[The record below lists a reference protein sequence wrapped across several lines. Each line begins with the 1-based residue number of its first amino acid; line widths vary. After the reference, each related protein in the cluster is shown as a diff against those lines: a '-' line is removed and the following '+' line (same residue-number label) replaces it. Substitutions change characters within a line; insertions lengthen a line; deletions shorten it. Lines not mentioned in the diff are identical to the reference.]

1 MPEHTSNA
9 DVPGPAVDHAA
20 TDRKLKDR
28 SEYPT
33 DRETLDLVAQVLDLL
48 PDFFYVHDY
57 EMRFWYANKRAA
69 EYFGFANKEELIGL
83 RLEDVDRRREQ
94 ARFFADVCRQVMR
107 DGTPRLTDELPYVR
121 PDGTPGLLRQHDI
134 PFRDPKSGEMMLMG
148 LSRDI
153 TSEHDLA
160 VQRLRAAQMDR
171 ELSIATQI
179 QQAFTPDCGSGIES
193 VQVSAWSR
201 PALYAGGDFYDWG
214 PGFNRN
220 FVFGM
225 GDATGHGVGPA
236 LIASACRAYARVL
249 CGLLPTSEV
258 LEQLNGQMCFD
269 LCDGRFVTS
278 IVGSVDPASFA
289 FTLASAG
296 HGPTFVLSADGRA
309 TEVNGHAPPLGLST
323 DIRLEPPTTG
333 TLQPGDAIIMLSDGV
348 FESPGESGAPV
359 GLPTLRSWV
368 KELAGQPA
376 QKVVETLSSRF
387 LSHLGRADLR
397 DDATIVC
404 VSRDR

>member
-1 MPEHTSNA
+1 MPEHTSDA
-9 DVPGPAVDHAA
+9 AVSGPAVDHAE

-33 DRETLDLVAQVLDLL
+33 DRETLDLVARVLDLL

-69 EYFGFANKEELIGL
+69 EYFGFTNKEELIGL

-94 ARFFADVCRQVMR
+94 AKFFADVCRQVMR
-107 DGTPRLTDELPYVR
+107 EGTPRLTDELPYVR

-160 VQRLRAAQMDR
+160 VQRVRAAQMDR

-179 QQAFTPDCGSGIES
+179 QQAFTPDCGSGIEG

-214 PGFNRN
+214 PGHAGN
-220 FVFGM
+220 FVFGL

-249 CGLLPTSEV
+249 CGLVPISEV
-258 LEQLNGQMCFD
+258 LRELNAQMCFD
-269 LCDGRFVTS
+269 LCDGRFVTFV
-278 IVGSVDPASFA
+278 VGSLDPKDFG

-296 HGPTFVLSADGRA
+296 HGPTFVLSGGGSL
-309 TEVNGHAPPLGLST
+309 TEINGHAPPLGLST
-323 DIRLEPPTTG
+323 DILPESPATG
-333 TLQPGDAIIMLSDGV
+333 TLQPGDSIIQLSDGV
-348 FESPGESGAPV
+348 FESPGESGGPV
-359 GLPTLRSWV
+359 GLPALRGWV
-368 KELAGQPA
+368 RELAGEPA
-376 QKVVETLSSRF
+376 PKIVETLQSRF
-387 LSHLGRADLR
+387 LRHLGRADLR